1 MTMRG
6 LLTMATKTNAYKT
19 LGARC
24 NFIIESKNLTP
35 KQKELIKII
44 MDYKKNCGCFYK

>member
-1 MTMRG
+1 
-6 LLTMATKTNAYKT
+6 MATKTNAYKT

-24 NFIIESKNLTP
+24 NFIIKSKNLTP

>member
-1 MTMRG
+1 MV
-6 LLTMATKTNAYKT
+6 TKTKNLDKT

-24 NFIIESKNLTP
+24 NFIVTTKKLTP

-44 MDYKKNCGCFYK
+44 VDYKKTLGCFDK

>member
-1 MTMRG
+1 
-6 LLTMATKTNAYKT
+6 MATKIKNLDKT

-24 NFIIESKNLTP
+24 NFIVITKKLSP

-44 MDYKKNCGCFYK
+44 VDYKKSLGCFDK